1 MGQAAGSTTAKPEE
15 VEEEGKKSLSEE
27 VARPPGL
34 GTPEASGLPL
44 AHSRTHDG
52 ATCQLCRN
60 HKNKQMTSE
69 QCKPGARMTTTEN
82 RIL

>member
-27 VARPPGL
+27 VARPPAL

-44 AHSRTHDG
+44 TRSRTHDG
-52 ATCQLCRN
+52 ATCQLHRN
-60 HKNKQMTSE
+60 HKNKQLASE
-69 QCKPGARMTTTEN
+69 QCNPGARMTTTVN